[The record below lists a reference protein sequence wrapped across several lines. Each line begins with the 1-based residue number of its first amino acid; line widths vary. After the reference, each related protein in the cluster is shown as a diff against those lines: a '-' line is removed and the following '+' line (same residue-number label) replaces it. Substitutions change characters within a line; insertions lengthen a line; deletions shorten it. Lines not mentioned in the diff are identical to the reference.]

1 MIYCYLCLIGF
12 DSLMLETDYD
22 DKGYNNTLRPVQA
35 MASTSSNDSGFKD
48 TREQDVSTTTLNARF
63 TPTNH
68 RMSSNSKSTAS
79 GASSKKKT
87 TKISSASK
95 VIRRASKEIG

>member
-1 MIYCYLCLIGF
+1 MIYCYLCVIGF

-22 DKGYNNTLRPVQA
+22 DKGYNNTLRPVQV

-63 TPTNH
+63 TPTNP
-68 RMSSNSKSTAS
+68 AS
-79 GASSKKKT
+79 H
-87 TKISSASK
+87 IQ
-95 VIRRASKEIG
+95 